1 MSAPAPAPVRAHRG
15 DDDEIDAAR
24 VVLAANATAQTPT
37 RAPTST
43 GPRGGSKDV
52 PNGNAGASRDSRED
66 ARGGLANRVNDF
78 FGVKFQALGRASA
91 ATPYRVLACAFA
103 ACVLFAVGLGAPGLT
118 NEKRGDKL
126 WVPTGTPAQGDK
138 TYVDAMFGSE
148 TRVAQVILTSQTA
161 GANVLTPSGLAALE
175 SIAQSVRSTTID
187 WEGSTYSYTDHCF
200 RAGPNC
206 YEKSALNA
214 FSNAAG
220 YATQSSIDATLSVD
234 PITNPTDGTTVRL
247 IRSIGGVTYDG
258 SAPRATAI
266 SLTFLFKNDE
276 VLSKGEYVNP
286 KGDAFDSKL
295 LTIFADAPSG
305 YKTSY
310 FTDRS
315 FSDEFGSTV
324 NRDITKLQIA
334 LIAIL
339 IYATMTLSKWSEGCN
354 GARVGVTM
362 CGIVSIGMAVASAYG
377 LGAYFGIFYSPLMNV
392 LPFLL
397 LGIGVDD
404 MFVIVNAYDNAA
416 YEPDPNERMA
426 RALRVAGMSIT
437 VTSFTDIIAFLI
449 GSTTSLPALRNFC
462 FYAAFGIFFD
472 YLYQITF
479 FTACLALDE
488 KRKSRNKADCFFCL
502 DCPPAACC
510 ACCKPEKMKKSPLQK
525 FLGQGLGVTLGNFS
539 TKIAVLATF
548 CAITAAGIAGATK
561 IEVDAD
567 VGDFIPDGSYL
578 KTYISETKDLFTTY
592 GDDVQLYAKGTLD
605 LPQDDSVL
613 LAATAAF
620 KNNQY
625 IIDASVRSWI
635 DDFKSAN
642 PNVNSG
648 NYISSLKTWLSSGVG
663 AQYQSDVV
671 FDNDTAPT
679 AILASR
685 VHGNHPKTD
694 KSRVS
699 VRGMD
704 SVRSDISAVS
714 GNDGQIFAY
723 GAQWLNY
730 EQYKSISAEAF
741 RNISITL
748 AACFVIIGIL
758 VVEWKTVVSV
768 SLSLCLTFTNIVGY
782 MHFWGLTIDS
792 VTVIMLVIA
801 LGLAVDYSAHI
812 GRAYL
817 EKRGSPNERI
827 VSTLEDMGVAVWN
840 GAMSTFMA
848 VLILGSSDSYV
859 FQTFF
864 KQLFLCIVLGLS
876 HGMIFLPTVLSLV
889 KPEPYDDAR

>member
-91 ATPYRVLACAFA
+91 ATPYRVLAGAFA

-404 MFVIVNAYDNAA
+404 MFVIINAYDNAA

-437 VTSFTDIIAFLI
+437 VTSFTDITAFLI

-502 DCPPAACC
+502 DCPPACLLYT
-510 ACCKPEKMKKSPLQK
+510 SPSPRDR
-525 FLGQGLGVTLGNFS
+525 T
-539 TKIAVLATF
+539 
-548 CAITAAGIAGATK
+548 
-561 IEVDAD
+561 
-567 VGDFIPDGSYL
+567 
-578 KTYISETKDLFTTY
+578 
-592 GDDVQLYAKGTLD
+592 
-605 LPQDDSVL
+605 
-613 LAATAAF
+613 
-620 KNNQY
+620 
-625 IIDASVRSWI
+625 RSRMPS
-635 DDFKSAN
+635 SA
-642 PNVNSG
+642 
-648 NYISSLKTWLSSGVG
+648 
-663 AQYQSDVV
+663 
-671 FDNDTAPT
+671 
-679 AILASR
+679 
-685 VHGNHPKTD
+685 
-694 KSRVS
+694 
-699 VRGMD
+699 
-704 SVRSDISAVS
+704 
-714 GNDGQIFAY
+714 
-723 GAQWLNY
+723 
-730 EQYKSISAEAF
+730 
-741 RNISITL
+741 
-748 AACFVIIGIL
+748 
-758 VVEWKTVVSV
+758 
-768 SLSLCLTFTNIVGY
+768 
-782 MHFWGLTIDS
+782 
-792 VTVIMLVIA
+792 
-801 LGLAVDYSAHI
+801 
-812 GRAYL
+812 
-817 EKRGSPNERI
+817 
-827 VSTLEDMGVAVWN
+827 
-840 GAMSTFMA
+840 
-848 VLILGSSDSYV
+848 
-859 FQTFF
+859 
-864 KQLFLCIVLGLS
+864 
-876 HGMIFLPTVLSLV
+876 
-889 KPEPYDDAR
+889 

>member
-1 MSAPAPAPVRAHRG
+1 MSAPAPAPVRTHRG
-15 DDDEIDAAR
+15 DDDDVDASH
-24 VVLAANATAQTPT
+24 VVFAANATAPTPT

-52 PNGNAGASRDSRED
+52 PNGNAGTARDSRED

-78 FGVKFQALGRASA
+78 FGVKFQALGRASTT
-91 ATPYRVLACAFA
+91 TPYRVLAGAFA

-148 TRVAQVILTSQTA
+148 TRVAQVILTSRTA

-175 SIAQSVRSTTID
+175 SIAQRVRSTTID
-187 WEGSTYSYTDHCF
+187 WEGSMYSYTDHCF

-234 PITNPTDGTTVRL
+234 PIINPTDGTTVRL

-258 SAPRATAI
+258 SVPSATAI
-266 SLTFLFKNDE
+266 SLTFLFKNEE

-449 GSTTSLPALRNFC
+449 GSSTSLPALRNFC

-539 TKIAVLATF
+539 TKIAVLVTF
-548 CAITAAGIAGATK
+548 CAITAAGIAGTTK

-578 KTYISETKDLFTTY
+578 KTYISESKDLFTTY

-671 FDNDTAPT
+671 FDDTAPT

-694 KSRVS
+694 KSRVL

-730 EQYKSISAEAF
+730 EQYKSISSEAF

-748 AACFVIIGIL
+748 AACFVIIAIL

-889 KPEPYDDAR
+889 KPEPYDEAR